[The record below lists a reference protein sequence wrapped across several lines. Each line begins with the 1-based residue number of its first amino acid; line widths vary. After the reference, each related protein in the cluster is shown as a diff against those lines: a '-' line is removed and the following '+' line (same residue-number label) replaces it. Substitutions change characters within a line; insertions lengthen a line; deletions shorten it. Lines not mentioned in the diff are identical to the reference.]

1 VGSGM
6 NKEDAWVVFY
16 FKIKKNNDRD
26 NKEK

>member
-6 NKEDAWVVFY
+6 NKEDAWVVFH
-16 FKIKKNNDRD
+16 FKIKKNNGRD